1 MARDILVDAGPLI
14 ALFDAD
20 DAFHDRAL
28 AFASGVPYRFVTTT
42 AVMTEVLHMIDF
54 DVRAQI
60 GFLEWVVSR
69 GVSLHEIGPTD
80 IGRVLELTRKYSDPA
95 MDFADA
101 TLVIAAER
109 TGIRTIASVDS
120 DFDVYRLP
128 GKEQICNVFFG

>member
-20 DAFHDRAL
+20 DAFHERAL
-28 AFASGVPYRFVTTT
+28 AFVADVPYRFVTTT

-69 GVSLHEIGPTD
+69 GVSLHEIGESD
-80 IGRVLELTRKYSDPA
+80 IGRVLQLTRKYADLP

-128 GKEQICNVFFG
+128 GKEQIRNVFFG